1 MRRTWGF
8 EPEEWERARATL
20 TALLAEVA
28 ARRCTV
34 TYGEVARRVFDGR
47 VSARSSALMDLLG
60 EVDAAIEAESGII
73 IASLVVRAD
82 TGMPGEGYFH
92 FAEADLGRKIDDP
105 RAFWLAEAERVW
117 TAYAGRAEEAVRP

>member
-1 MRRTWGF
+1 MVK
-8 EPEEWERARATL
+8 
-20 TALLAEVA
+20 ALVCHPLPRGGGVEGMQNAGVP
-28 ARRCTV
+28 RFGCISDHR
-34 TYGEVARRVFDGR
+34 
-47 VSARSSALMDLLG
+47 
-60 EVDAAIEAESGII
+60 AESGII